1 MMEFLLKSSLC
12 LMVLLAIYRLFLER
26 EKMHR
31 FNRFYLLF
39 ALAFSLTV
47 PFVTIEIEPNDVI
60 NPIAATGMILEKAT
74 VPSQLTIVAETSTN
88 YIAITTWS
96 LYSLITI
103 LLLVRFIININH
115 FIKKRNKNPLL
126 KYGPATLVLIPEKVL
141 PHTFLSYI
149 FINIED
155 YEANAIENELYAH
168 ELTHVK
174 QKHTIDILFIEI
186 LKTVFWFNPL
196 LYFYKK
202 AIQLNHE
209 FLADEKVVSSF
220 DNAVFYQQ
228 LLLEKA
234 AIGNPFYLASNLNF
248 SLTKKRLLMMT
259 KSTSK
264 TKSTILKAV
273 LIPVVVI
280 GLLFISALKT
290 INTENNNP
298 ETISKANYYKNTNF
312 SYTASNGD
320 VKVKKYNDFTETEK
334 KNLPAPPQSSEGNH
348 PSLKQWNEWKN
359 DANMSIWVD
368 NRKIEKSDL
377 DSFNPADLTSY
388 SGNDFVYREVNN
400 NYAKPQVFL
409 YTKKGFENQY
419 NSLQWPKPIEYKEL
433 ARYKPANTDC

>member
-1 MMEFLLKSSLC
+1 M
-12 LMVLLAIYRLFLER
+12 MVLLAIYHLFLER

-39 ALAFSLTV
+39 ALAFSLSI
-47 PFVTIEIEPNDVI
+47 PFVSIEIERNEVI
-60 NPIAATGMILEKAT
+60 NPIAFTGMVLEKTAI
-74 VPSQLTIVAETSTN
+74 SSEQTIAAETKTN
-88 YIAITTWS
+88 YIAITAWS
-96 LYSLITI
+96 LYGLITF
-103 LLLVRFIININH
+103 LLLIRFAVNIKYL
-115 FIKKRNKNPLL
+115 IKKVNKNPLL
-126 KYGPATLVLIPEKVL
+126 KHGQAKLVLVPEKVL
-141 PHTFLSYI
+141 PHTFLNYI
-149 FINIED
+149 FINRED
-155 YEANAIENELYAH
+155 FETNAIENELYTH

-174 QKHTIDILFIEI
+174 QKHTIDILFIEM

-209 FLADEKVVSSF
+209 FLADEKVVNSF
-220 DNAVFYQQ
+220 DNAVFYQK

-248 SLTKKRLLMMT
+248 LLTKKRLLMMT

-264 TKSTILKAV
+264 TKAAVLKAV

-280 GLLFISALKT
+280 ALLLLSALKT
-290 INTENNNP
+290 INAENNSTD
-298 ETISKANYYKNTNF
+298 TISKADYYKNTNF
-312 SYTASNGD
+312 SYTASNGE
-320 VKVKKYNDFTETEK
+320 VKVKKYKDLTGTEK
-334 KNLPAPPQSSEGNH
+334 ENLPATPQSPEGKH

-359 DANMSIWVD
+359 DANVSIWVD
-368 NRKIEKSDL
+368 NQIIEKSDL
-377 DSFNPADLTSY
+377 DSYNPGDLTSY
-388 SGNDFVYREVNN
+388 SGDDFIYREANN

-433 ARYKPANTDC
+433 AKYKPANTDC